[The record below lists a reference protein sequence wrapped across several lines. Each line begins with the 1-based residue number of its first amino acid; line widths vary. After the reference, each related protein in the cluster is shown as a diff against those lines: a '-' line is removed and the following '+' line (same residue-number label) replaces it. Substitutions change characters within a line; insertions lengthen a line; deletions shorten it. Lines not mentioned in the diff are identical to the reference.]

1 MIRRIDLRLAS
12 VQLPE
17 TVPGMSREQQAGEGR
32 EKYVV
37 AINEDLCDLERA
49 AAFIHEML
57 HIYHN
62 DFQDDRPAFEVE
74 KERRKELIQLLRLL
88 VEEDKRISLAA
99 DPYKMSVVK
108 SAFEGRGEC
117 NGKH

>member
-1 MIRRIDLRLAS
+1 MIRKIDLRLAS

-17 TVPGMSREQQAGEGR
+17 TVPGMSREQLTGEGC

-62 DFQDDRPAFEVE
+62 DFQDARPVAEVE

-88 VEEDKRISLAA
+88 IEEDQRISQAA
-99 DPYKMSVVK
+99 DPYRMIVVE
-108 SAFEGRGEC
+108 SAFEGKGEY